1 MEQDKPSPYFVPMPD
16 GRLKDVRYRFKRG
29 DRVLVIAGPHKGSRA
44 TVDSRDG
51 QMRGEHGLVFV
62 HALLQRHAGRG

>member
-1 MEQDKPSPYFVPMPD
+1 MD
-16 GRLKDVRYRFKRG
+16 GSWTRYRFKRG

-51 QMRGEHGLVFV
+51 LMKSAHGLVSMPCYNV
-62 HALLQRHAGRG
+62 ILGENRWVQVQWDWVQKDKNA